1 MMTRFHRRDA
11 SGWGILVVACVA
23 LGIGVWSAKA
33 WAAETDDT
41 RLGAERI
48 KIGASQQDAVSPP
61 DDPVDWRYFE
71 LEAESSLTI
80 SLKRRKGEGTLRMTL
95 AKATGEDVDRVDAP
109 EGQASLELTLA
120 PGLYYLKLT
129 ADAAASYSL
138 TISERKKPPS
148 R

>member
-1 MMTRFHRRDA
+1 MMRSFQRVI
-11 SGWGILVVACVA
+11 GWWSIPVVACVA
-23 LGIGVWSAKA
+23 LGVGVWSTEA
-33 WAAETDDT
+33 WASETDDS
-41 RLGAERI
+41 RLGAKRI
-48 KIGASQQDAVSPP
+48 EIGASQQDAVSPP

-120 PGLYYLKLT
+120 PGLYYIKLT
-129 ADAAASYSL
+129 ANAAASYSL
-138 TISERKKPPS
+138 TISET
-148 R
+148 